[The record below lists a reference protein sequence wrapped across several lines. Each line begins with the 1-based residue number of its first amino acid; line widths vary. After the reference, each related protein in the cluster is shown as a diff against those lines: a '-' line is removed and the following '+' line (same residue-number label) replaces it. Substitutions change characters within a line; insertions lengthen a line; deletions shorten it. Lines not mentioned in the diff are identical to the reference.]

1 MYYTCIMY
9 QIKIYYNIQY
19 IQKNN
24 IKNCVRK
31 ITYFSV
37 LKRKSAKG
45 WLYERT
51 KDGIMS
57 I

>member
-1 MYYTCIMY
+1 MLVLYT
-9 QIKIYYNIQY
+9 
-19 IQKNN
+19 KNN
-24 IKNCVRK
+24 IKNYVRK
-31 ITYFSV
+31 ITYFAV